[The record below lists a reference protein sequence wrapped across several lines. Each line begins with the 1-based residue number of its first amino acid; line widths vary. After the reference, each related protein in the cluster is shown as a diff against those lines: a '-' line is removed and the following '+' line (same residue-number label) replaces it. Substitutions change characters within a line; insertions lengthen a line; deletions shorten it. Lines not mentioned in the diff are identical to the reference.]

1 MSVPSLQ
8 TNNTAALCWNHP
20 KLCNMAISRGEVAL
34 SNHCQI
40 LQGWGFMKGCW
51 KPALARG
58 IPLLR
63 GKPSNLRHKN
73 NLGTPFPWNMKPAY
87 VFLPLSHWCC
97 LTETTEVGTVG
108 FFLDLKVC
116 TTPLSLCLN
125 TNRRPGP
132 QHADTGL
139 LPWDSALW
147 RPFCPHVQLQNGAL
161 SGAHRVVPWV
171 GRSWAV
177 NFPPLFWLFSVLH
190 SQIKLVWRLAACTDS
205 LSLVISFSLNYWTL
219 HCFCTAAS
227 CLPSS
232 SSIQT
237 LNLNL
242 HLKYHYHWHNSIN
255 RQ

>member
-1 MSVPSLQ
+1 
-8 TNNTAALCWNHP
+8 
-20 KLCNMAISRGEVAL
+20 MAISRWEMAL

-58 IPLLR
+58 IPFLR
-63 GKPSNLRHKN
+63 GKPRNLRHKN
-73 NLGTPFPWNMKPAY
+73 NLGTPSLWNMKPAY
-87 VFLPLSHWCC
+87 AFLPLSHWCC
-97 LTETTEVGTVG
+97 LTDTAEVGTVG

-116 TTPLSLCLN
+116 TTPLSLCL
-125 TNRRPGP
+125 TTSWRPGP
-132 QHADTGL
+132 QHADT
-139 LPWDSALW
+139 WDSAPW
-147 RPFCPHVQLQNGAL
+147 QPFCPHVQLQNGAL

-171 GRSWAV
+171 RRSWAA
-177 NFPPLFWLFSVLH
+177 NFPPLFCLFSVLS
-190 SQIKLVWRLAACTDS
+190 SQIRLVWRLAACTDS

-219 HCFCTAAS
+219 HCFCIAAA
-227 CLPSS
+227 CLPLSS
-232 SSIQT
+232 SVQT